1 MLRREISMDWEKSR
15 STRGGRVKGTRRDEK
30 TTITSTSGVFAWS
43 RVEIKGATT
52 PVEIPL
58 RSSAERLYSG
68 QNRRKRRATPRGKRI
83 MRMQRNKRIS
93 SAECL
98 TVFEIWLTLMERKL
112 RKRRLIMQYR
122 GKGWKTLPVSGK
134 RIPATSEE

>member
-1 MLRREISMDWEKSR
+1 MDWEKSR

-30 TTITSTSGVFAWS
+30 TTTTSTSGVFAWS

-52 PVEIPL
+52 PVDIPL
-58 RSSAERLYSG
+58 RSSAERLYAG
-68 QNRRKRRATPRGKRI
+68 QNRRKMSATPKGKRT
-83 MRMQRNKRIS
+83 MRMRRKQTIS
-93 SAECL
+93 SAERL
-98 TVFEIWLTLMERKL
+98 TVLEIWLILMERKL

-122 GKGWKTLPVSGK
+122 GKGWKTLPISGK